1 MKVRPRRTERG
12 SRDQLRRLAAHIESV
27 REEERKRIA
36 RQIHDVLGQALAGL
50 KMELAWLTLQLDH
63 RDAKLLRRA
72 HAMSRSIDSTIQSVR
87 KIVTEL
93 RPGILDQLGLFAAIE
108 WQAEQFQKQTGITCR
123 CSIQCP
129 DQKLNNTASNALFRI
144 LQEIL
149 TNVARHAK
157 AKRVDVAVRNG
168 GGNLVLG
175 VRDNGAGIR
184 PSDVTNPKSLGILGM
199 RERARIL
206 GGEVTIEGRR
216 GKGTSV
222 LVKIPCAVE
231 GLKKLKG

>member
-1 MKVRPRRTERG
+1 
-12 SRDQLRRLAAHIESV
+12 
-27 REEERKRIA
+27 
-36 RQIHDVLGQALAGL
+36 
-50 KMELAWLTLQLDH
+50 
-63 RDAKLLRRA
+63 
-72 HAMSRSIDSTIQSVR
+72 
-87 KIVTEL
+87 
-93 RPGILDQLGLFAAIE
+93 
-108 WQAEQFQKQTGITCR
+108 
-123 CSIQCP
+123 
-129 DQKLNNTASNALFRI
+129 
-144 LQEIL
+144 
-149 TNVARHAK
+149 
-157 AKRVDVAVRNG
+157 VAVRNG